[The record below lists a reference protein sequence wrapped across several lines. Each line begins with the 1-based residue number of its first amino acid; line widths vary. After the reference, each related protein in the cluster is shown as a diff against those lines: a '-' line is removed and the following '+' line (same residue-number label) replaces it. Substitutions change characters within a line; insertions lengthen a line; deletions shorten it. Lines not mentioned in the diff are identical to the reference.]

1 MGLLFLNVAENVRR
15 VPPSPDDKSLGTAL
29 NQQLIAV
36 ALAAV
41 PEAGGMRVEIAGDV
55 VLQADASPD
64 MRALFGLPAVDPHAW
79 PELPGDT
86 AVALVGHDAST
97 VWPWLEEMGLVQSLD
112 QLGLDVQ
119 ADLMSTAGPLTGDFA
134 MAITPPLPEQPISA
148 DVPAMQLL
156 ILGRDV
162 GEERMGSARAAMEAR
177 GVTFGQEEVAGIAL
191 QTQVGTR
198 PSGYAIS
205 YGFDGGSL
213 LFGSSPEIVG
223 KAVAARR
230 AGGGLVADETFRAVQ
245 AALPTDPSL
254 VFYLNY
260 GLLSDLLRTNMT
272 EEQYQQNR
280 GSLLL
285 EAYDAVGL
293 GLQLTP
299 DEINGVLYFAVR
311 E

>member
-15 VPPSPDDKSLGTAL
+15 APPSQDDKTLGTAL
-29 NQQLIAV
+29 SQQLIAV

-64 MRALFGLPAVDPHAW
+64 MRALFGLPAVDPQAW
-79 PELPGDT
+79 PELPADT
-86 AVALVGHDAST
+86 AVALVGHNASI

-119 ADLMSTAGPLTGDFA
+119 ADLMSTEGPLTGDFA
-134 MAITPPLPEQPISA
+134 MAITPPLPEQPISG

-156 ILGRDV
+156 ILGHDV

-177 GVTFGQEEVAGIAL
+177 GATFGQEEVAGIAL